1 MSRLDFARLRRW
13 LAAHHAAARG
23 GPSALERLEAANA
36 QRASRRAFLGQVGA
50 LAAATAL
57 PFELGAG
64 CASTGAAAPKDRS
77 VAASGLRIAIVGGGM
92 AGLACC
98 DRLAR
103 AGVHAEV
110 YEASGRPGGRMLSP
124 RGLWPGF
131 EQHAVELGGSFVNST
146 HTALLRHV
154 RELGLELIDARDDRA
169 DLERPYVIG
178 GRRYREAE
186 IIARFEPVARAVRA
200 ARDTLVDGGDDVGY
214 TTPAGAETL
223 DRQSVAEFLE
233 GAGGDMVVSVALEAI
248 YTTEYGMPVG
258 EQSALNLVLELGVD
272 DPETIRPI
280 VESDEVF
287 TLPGGVERIPEAL
300 ARRLKDRVH
309 YGKRLEAVRED
320 GLGGYVLTFED
331 AFGGGA
337 ADVPADVVVMALP
350 FTILRDLE
358 LRVELPAVKWRAIK
372 ELGYGSNAKL
382 LVPFRTPFWRD
393 AGFSGDGVLEV
404 DNQTTWDATRQRNTP
419 LAVIT
424 DYTGGERGISLG
436 QGTVAEQVERF
447 MAPFEALYPGA
458 RGQLAGAGVRKHW
471 PSVPTVKASYSAYRV
486 GQWTG
491 IAGAEIEPVGA
502 MYFCGEHTSREHQ
515 GYMNGA
521 AETGEQAAD
530 AVLARLDGNAVGWGA
545 APRACRRRPIARTA

>member
-1 MSRLDFARLRRW
+1 MSRLDFTRLRRW
-13 LAAHHAAARG
+13 MAAHHAAARG
-23 GPSALERLEAANA
+23 GPSAVERLEEGLDL
-36 QRASRRAFLGQVGA
+36 RTSRRAFLGQVGA
-50 LAAATAL
+50 VAAAAAL
-57 PFELGAG
+57 PLTLDCGT
-64 CASTGAAAPKDRS
+64 STPRTLRDRSGAAR
-77 VAASGLRIAIVGGGM
+77 GLRIVVVGAGM
-92 AGLACC
+92 AGLACA

-131 EQHAVELGGSFVNST
+131 GDTAIELGGSFINT
-146 HTALLRHV
+146 NHTALLRHIE
-154 RELGLELIDARDDRA
+154 ELGLHLLDVRQDE
-169 DLERPYVIG
+169 DLERPYLVD

-186 IIARFEPVARAVRA
+186 VVARLEPIARAVRA
-200 ARDTLVDGGDDVGY
+200 ARATLVDGGDGISY
-214 TTPAGAETL
+214 ANAAGAEAL

-248 YTTEYGMPVG
+248 YTTEYGLPVG
-258 EQSALNLVLELGVD
+258 EQSALNLVLELGID

-280 VESDEVF
+280 VESDEVYNVVE
-287 TLPGGVERIPEAL
+287 GVERIPEAL
-300 ARRLKDRVH
+300 ARRLEDRVH
-309 YGKRLEAVRED
+309 YAKRLEAVRAD
-320 GLGGYVLTFED
+320 GLGGYVLTFQD
-331 AFGGGA
+331 GFSGRA

-350 FTILRDLE
+350 FTILRE
-358 LRVELPAVKWRAIK
+358 LDVRLELPAIKWRAVR

-393 AGFSGDGVLEV
+393 AGFSGEGVLGV
-404 DNQTTWDATRQRNTP
+404 DQQTTWDATRQRKAP

-424 DYTGGERGISLG
+424 DYTGGARGISLG
-436 QGTVAEQVERF
+436 EGTIAEQVERF
-447 MAPFEALYPGA
+447 LTPFEALYPGA
-458 RGQLAGAGVRKHW
+458 RGEVAGTGVRKHW
-471 PSVPTVKASYSAYRV
+471 PSVPTVKGSYSAYRT

-502 MYFCGEHTSREHQ
+502 MYFCGEHTSRAHQ

-530 AVLARLDGNAVGWGA
+530 AVLARLDGRALGWG
-545 APRACRRRPIARTA
+545 APRACRRRPIAATA